1 MCVRNEY
8 CALGGAIREVLR
20 WGEVGVCLVTEGE
33 YKTCGK
39 NVVREKG
46 SDAS

>member
-20 WGEVGVCLVTEGE
+20 GGVWVCLVTEGE

-39 NVVREKG
+39 NIVREKG